1 MSPHRAPAG
10 NPSLFTVCNVHRHNT
25 VNSNFILH
33 TYRHMWRHR
42 RHLHQNSFWSAGG
55 LSCRKLSNK
64 GINKAWTKCSS
75 SKVTGSGCTPKEAR
89 PSADLCQ
96 WSHHVQPNT
105 LLKSAGTDI
114 ATKNLQEKQGSKRNH
129 EKAAFLQLKEK
140 KKNPFWRIYPIPQLQ
155 QCEIS
160 KGKPDS
166 PFLIQNLFAWCQ
178 SLSTQIDSLSLLV
191 LRPQ

>member
-1 MSPHRAPAG
+1 M
-10 NPSLFTVCNVHRHNT
+10 

-33 TYRHMWRHR
+33 TYRHMRRHR
-42 RHLHQNSFWSAGG
+42 RHLHQKSFWSAGG

-105 LLKSAGTDI
+105 LLKYAGTDI

-140 KKNPFWRIYPIPQLQ
+140 KKNTLLKDIPYSSIATVWNFKRKTRQSFPNSESVCLVSKFINTDWFTLTA
-155 QCEIS
+155 CPETPVITSYIS
-160 KGKPDS
+160 
-166 PFLIQNLFAWCQ
+166 
-178 SLSTQIDSLSLLV
+178 
-191 LRPQ
+191 